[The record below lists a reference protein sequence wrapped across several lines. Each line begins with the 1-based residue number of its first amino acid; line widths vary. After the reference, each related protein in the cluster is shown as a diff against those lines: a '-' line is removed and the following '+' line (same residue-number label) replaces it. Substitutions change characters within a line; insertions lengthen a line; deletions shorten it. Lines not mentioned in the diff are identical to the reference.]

1 VRFEET
7 FTVRRPPEDV
17 FGYMVDPA
25 NLAKWQTVKTSV
37 TPVSEGPPRLGYK
50 VREGTKVGPREWDQV
65 VEFTEFEPGRA
76 FGVRVVEGPP
86 SQGRWTFRSDGTGTT
101 VHAEIE
107 MQAPPVVGPLLKRI
121 VARQFRGF
129 HRNLRR
135 RLEGNDTAT

>member
-1 VRFEET
+1 MRFEET
-7 FTVRRPPEDV
+7 FMVLRPPEDV
-17 FGYMVDPA
+17 FAYMVDPA

-37 TPVSEGPPRLGYK
+37 TPLTDGPPRLGYRI
-50 VREGTKVGPREWDQV
+50 REGTKVGPRAWDQV

-86 SQGRWTFRSDGTGTT
+86 SEGRWTFRPDGAGTT

-107 MQAPPVVGPLLKRI
+107 MEGPPVVGPLLKGI

-129 HRNLRR
+129 HRNLRHQ
-135 RLEGNDTAT
+135 LEENAAAT